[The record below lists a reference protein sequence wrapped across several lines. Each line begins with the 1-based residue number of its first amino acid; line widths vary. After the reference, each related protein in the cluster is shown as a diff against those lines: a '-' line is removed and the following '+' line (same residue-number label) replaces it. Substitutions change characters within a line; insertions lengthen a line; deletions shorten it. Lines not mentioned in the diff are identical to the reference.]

1 MASAAPMSAVIL
13 GQGVG
18 EPADE
23 LFLVTPSDS
32 VDLRFVTRCIRV
44 GGAGDLAVL
53 TIRNTLV
60 TIPSVLAGEYV
71 TVRARKVYSTN
82 TTATEIMGMA

>member
-1 MASAAPMSAVIL
+1 MASATPMSAEIL

-18 EPADE
+18 EPAEE

-32 VDLRFVTRCIRV
+32 VDLRFVTRAIRV

-60 TIPSVLAGEYV
+60 TIPSVLAGE
-71 TVRARKVYSTN
+71 TIPIRARKVYSTN